1 MLNYSQ
7 IEQEIKDSVLGMA
20 KDSPLDWFFD
30 FHLREVVAASE
41 DLLKKYP
48 EADREVV
55 ILASWMHDLGHLVAR
70 TLDEVDSVKADHH
83 LVGEKMA
90 QKMLEPYNLPKEK
103 QDKIAR
109 AILCHRAKEPYLPQ
123 TIEEKIVAV
132 ADTLSHFESIFYLAY
147 FKIYPKDSLVV
158 FVTKQKEKMA
168 RDWRDLALLP
178 EAQEIARPRY
188 EMISQMLK
196 DFTKGQNE

>member
-55 ILASWMHDLGHLVAR
+55 ILASWMHDLGHLVAI

-103 QDKIAR
+103 QAKIAR

-147 FKIYPKDSLVV
+147 FKIYPKDSLEV

-188 EMISQMLK
+188 EMISQMLE